1 MKDAMLITHF
11 IGLAMGL
18 GTSIAFMILGMAS
31 AKMEG
36 DEGKKFMVKALTLT
50 KMGNTGITLLVI
62 SGLYL
67 ITDYWKVLGD
77 HPLLIAKL
85 ALVLVLGALL
95 GIIGA
100 KAKRA
105 KAGNL
110 DELGKIRPLGMLALL
125 TSLSIVVIAV
135 LQFH

>member
-31 AKMEG
+31 SKMEE
-36 DEGKKFMVKALTLT
+36 DEGKKFMVKALALS
-50 KMGNTGITLLVI
+50 KMGNIGITLLVI

-67 ITDYWKVLGD
+67 ITNYWKVLGD
-77 HPLLIAKL
+77 YPLLITKL

-95 GIIGA
+95 GMISA
-100 KAKRA
+100 KARRA

-110 DELGKIRPLGMLALL
+110 DELDKIRPFGMLALL
-125 TSLSIVVIAV
+125 TALSIVVIAV